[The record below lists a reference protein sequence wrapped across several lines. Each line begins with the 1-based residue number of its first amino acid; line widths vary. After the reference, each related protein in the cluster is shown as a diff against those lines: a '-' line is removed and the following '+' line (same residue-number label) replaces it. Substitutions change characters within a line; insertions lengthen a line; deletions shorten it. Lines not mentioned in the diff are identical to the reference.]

1 MNKEQSEQI
10 KRQVETIPLGYSLVV
25 FQGKK
30 YGLSRTDF
38 NSGKSKKIFAEEL
51 GGNDFISFNCYFTQ
65 TLQLRPC
72 EMSENKVIDFVMN
85 FTFVKED

>member
-1 MNKEQSEQI
+1 MNIEQVHQI
-10 KRQVETIPLGYSLVV
+10 RSQIERIPLGYSVVV

-30 YGLSRTDF
+30 YGLSRADF
-38 NSGKSKKIFAEEL
+38 NEGKSKKIFAQEL

-72 EMSENKVIDFVMN
+72 EMSENKVIDFLMN
-85 FTFVKED
+85 FTFVEED